1 MASKIAAQL
10 YTIRDACQTADE
22 FFESVQRVADMGYE
36 SCQLSGHG
44 KEITPDQIK
53 EACDAAGLNIC
64 ATHVPFDMMRDDLE
78 GTVEMHKLFECTYA
92 GIGGA
97 PKEAQENAQTW
108 SDFAKEASEVAEA
121 MAEHGLVFVYHNH
134 SHELE
139 KYEDGRTALQIMME
153 DGDPEYFMFEPD
165 VYWLQHGGASP
176 VAWLKK
182 MGERAP
188 VIHFKDMTMHG
199 REQVFAEIGEG
210 NLDWDGIVAA
220 CEEIGAEYYIVE
232 QDRCERDPFESL
244 KISFDNMKAMGIE

>member
-10 YTIRDACQTADE
+10 YTVREFCQTADDFAE
-22 FFESVQRVADMGYE
+22 TAQRVADIGYE
-36 SCQLSGHG
+36 TAQLSGQDD
-44 KEITPDQIK
+44 EITPEQIK
-53 EACDAAGLNIC
+53 EACDAAGLGVC
-64 ATHVPFDMMRDDLE
+64 ATHIPYDRMVNDLDAVVAE
-78 GTVEMHKLFECTYA
+78 HELWDCKYA

-97 PKEAQENAQTW
+97 PAEYRENAETW
-108 SDFAKEASEVAEA
+108 SQFAQDASETARRLAER
-121 MAEHGLVFVYHNH
+121 GLVFVYHNLN
-134 SHELE
+134 HELE
-139 KYEDGRTALQIMME
+139 KFEDGRTALQIMLE

-165 VYWLQHGGASP
+165 VYWVQAGGASP
-176 VAWLKK
+176 VAWLRM

-210 NLDWDGIVAA
+210 NLDWEGIVAA

-244 KISFDNMKAMGIE
+244 KISYDNMREMGIE